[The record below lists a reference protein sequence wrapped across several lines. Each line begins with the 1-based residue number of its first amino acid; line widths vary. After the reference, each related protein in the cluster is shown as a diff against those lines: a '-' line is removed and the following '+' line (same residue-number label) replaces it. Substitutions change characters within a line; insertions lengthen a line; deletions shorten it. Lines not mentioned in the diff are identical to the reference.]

1 MPAKESNGER
11 EERGRSLAE
20 ALKYAQ
26 ISGMLIGPMLGF
38 GAIGY
43 WLDGR
48 FGTKPWL
55 LLAGLVLG
63 MIGGFVNFFR
73 LVLPPRGGGSGP
85 GGGAR

>member
-1 MPAKESNGER
+1 
-11 EERGRSLAE
+11 
-20 ALKYAQ
+20 
-26 ISGMLIGPMLGF
+26 MLGF

-43 WLDGR
+43 WLDAR